1 MAGRPFIDWTWIA
14 GNLDDIAGRT
24 VQHLYIAAIAV
35 ALGFIVAF
43 LLVLA
48 IRRLPVLGGPIVGLA
63 GLLYT
68 IPSIALFAGLVPVTG
83 LSLVTAEIPL
93 IIYTLLIYVRNIV
106 AGFDAVPSETL
117 EAADAMGF
125 TRGRR
130 LLRIEL
136 PLAAPLIITGV
147 RIASVSTIGLVVV
160 AALIGDNYGGLGFFI
175 RDGINTFFPT
185 KVYVGAIMAV
195 ALALIADALLVGLE
209 RLATPWA
216 RARASDAAGA
226 R

>member
-1 MAGRPFIDWTWIA
+1 MSGRPLIDWTWIA
-14 GNLDDIAGRT
+14 DHLDDIAART
-24 VQHLYIAAIAV
+24 IQHLYIAAIAV
-35 ALGFIVAF
+35 FVGFVMAFALA
-43 LLVLA
+43 LA
-48 IRRLPVLGGPIVGLA
+48 IRRFPVLGGPIISVS

-68 IPSIALFAGLVPVTG
+68 IPSIALFAALVPITG
-83 LSLVTAEIPL
+83 LSLLTAEIPL

-106 AGFDAVPSETL
+106 AGFEAVPRETL

-130 LLRIEL
+130 LRQIEL
-136 PLAAPLIITGV
+136 PLAIPLIITGV

-185 KVYVGAIMAV
+185 KVYVGAVMAV
-195 ALALIADALLVGLE
+195 VLALLADAVLVAVE

-216 RARASDAAGA
+216 RARAGQAAG
-226 R
+226 